1 MKKILNQLVQLQ
13 ELDFVLAENKA
24 SSAKIPLDQ
33 LEKSIIQ
40 IQQQLPEEIGAR
52 YKRLHGRFPLAVVPM
67 MRGTCP
73 PCGIALPPAVVNAVK
88 AADQVQTCPHCG
100 RFLYLPEAVAR
111 QPRKPMSNDRPAAA
125 GIAKFSAPALM
136 VPKLAATTREE
147 AIQEL
152 SVVMQTN
159 GFIEDSATLA
169 GLALRR
175 EAIIST
181 AVEHGLAFP
190 HARDVEG
197 GGLTFAVGLK
207 EKGLDFGASDEKLTK
222 IIFLIAIPTPAS
234 AFYLRLL
241 AGMVRA
247 FSETAA
253 RKSLLEC
260 DTPEAMWKTLT
271 KLTRE
276 TIP

>member
-1 MKKILNQLVQLQ
+1 VI
-13 ELDFVLAENKA
+13 
-24 SSAKIPLDQ
+24 
-33 LEKSIIQ
+33 
-40 IQQQLPEEIGAR
+40 
-52 YKRLHGRFPLAVVPM
+52 
-67 MRGTCP
+67 
-73 PCGIALPPAVVNAVK
+73 NAVK
-88 AADQVQTCPHCG
+88 AADRVETCPHCG
-100 RFLYLPEAVAR
+100 RFLYFPDAVVR
-111 QPRKPMSNDRPAAA
+111 QPRKPKSSDRPVVS
-125 GIAKFSAPALM
+125 GIAKFSAPTLM

-152 SVVMQTN
+152 AVAMQAN

-169 GLALRR
+169 ELALRR
-175 EAIIST
+175 EAMVST

-207 EKGLDFGASDEKLTK
+207 EKGLDFGSHDTILTK

-241 AGMVRA
+241 AGMVRT

-253 RKSLLEC
+253 RKSLLDC
-260 DTPEAMWKTLT
+260 DTPEAMWKMLV

-276 TIP
+276 TIS